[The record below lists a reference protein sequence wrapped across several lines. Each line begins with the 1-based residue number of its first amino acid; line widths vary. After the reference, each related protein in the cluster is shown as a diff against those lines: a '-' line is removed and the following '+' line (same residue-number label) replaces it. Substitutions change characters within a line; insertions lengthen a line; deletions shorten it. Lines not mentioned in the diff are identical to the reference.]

1 MTNYPEA
8 ERGGL
13 VLFKLILDEIHKIT
27 FESKQAL
34 IDWLYNFSIK
44 NFKGEDVSL
53 ALTRFKAVVLALGS
67 DSPSDPCRLLLKGM
81 KHASSEEFQGTCS
94 SQLGILDTVMYK
106 SWKRVKC
113 PTIEMELDVLGDTLK
128 ERFVALSQNKEWTG
142 ASHKVGAFKTE
153 LAQKAEVTGSNGK
166 GRLPW
171 TEWWDSQVCKVK
183 NCGGKHPT
191 SYHNNLDARD
201 RQQPAPASN
210 RARTFRKLTGNTG
223 NHQPSKQNQR
233 TPRFKNKDS
242 EKSFRQKV
250 YNVVL
255 ESFVDEDHELFA
267 HLAGEEEDEAGFES
281 AVEEVEMDEADTEV
295 MANAAISLDQLLNW

>member
-1 MTNYPEA
+1 
-8 ERGGL
+8 
-13 VLFKLILDEIHKIT
+13 
-27 FESKQAL
+27 
-34 IDWLYNFSIK
+34 
-44 NFKGEDVSL
+44 
-53 ALTRFKAVVLALGS
+53 VLALGP

-106 SWKRVKC
+106 SWKRVEC
-113 PTIEMELDVLGDTLK
+113 PTMEMELDVLGDTLK

-142 ASHKVGAFKTE
+142 ASHKVGTFKTE

-183 NCGGKHPT
+183 HCGGKHPT
-191 SYHNNLDARD
+191 SYHNNLEARD
-201 RQQPAPASN
+201 RPQPSPNPN
-210 RARTFRKLTGNTG
+210 RARSFRKPTGNR
-223 NHQPSKQNQR
+223 QPGKQNQQ
-233 TPRFKNKDS
+233 TPRFKNKES
-242 EKSFRQKV
+242 EQSFRKKV

-255 ESFVDEDHELFA
+255 ESFVDEDHDLFA
-267 HLAGEEEDEAGFES
+267 HLAGAAEDDTAGFES
-281 AVEEVEMDEADTEV
+281 AVEEEEVEEVDTEV